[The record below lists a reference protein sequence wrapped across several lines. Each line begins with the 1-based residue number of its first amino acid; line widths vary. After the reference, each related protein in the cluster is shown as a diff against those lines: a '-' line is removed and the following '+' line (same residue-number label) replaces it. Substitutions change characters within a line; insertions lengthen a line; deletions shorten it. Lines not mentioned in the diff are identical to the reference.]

1 MANQEDGFLR
11 EVEEEIRR
19 ERLERLWKEYGTF
32 FLAGAALIVIGV
44 LGYKFVENR
53 RATAAQTTGE
63 RYEGAMELASTGKDG
78 SAEKEF
84 ESIVADGSGGY
95 PELARL
101 QLGGVLLK
109 QDKKPEAVAV
119 FDELAKSANA
129 DPLLR
134 DYAALQA
141 ASARMGT
148 ADFTEMQNRLT
159 PLMADTSP
167 WRYSARELMGV
178 AAFKAG
184 KADEARNVLTPLL
197 VDQKTPQS
205 IAERAQIVLAELAA
219 AEIGRRGAA
228 EALPPGA
235 PAPAVVTLPDAGA
248 PGAPA
253 PGTAIPDTGAPAEA
267 KK

>member
-19 ERLERLWKEYGTF
+19 ERLERIWKEYGTF
-32 FLAGAALIVIGV
+32 LLAGAVLIVIGV

-53 RATAAQTTGE
+53 RVTAAQTTGE
-63 RYEGAMELASTGKDG
+63 RYEGAVGLATAGKDG

-84 ESIVADGSGGY
+84 ETLVADGTGGY

-101 QLGGVLLK
+101 QLAGVLLK
-109 QDKKPEAVAV
+109 QGKKAEAVAAYE
-119 FDELAKSANA
+119 ELAKSTAA

-159 PLMADTSP
+159 PLMGDTSP

-184 KADEARNVLTPLL
+184 KADEARNALTPLL

-205 IAERAQIVLAELAA
+205 IAERAQIVLAELAV
-219 AEIGRRGAA
+219 AELGKRGSA
-228 EALPPGA
+228 EPIAPGS
-235 PAPAVVTLPDAGA
+235 PAPAVVTMPDSGAPSPATPDAGV
-248 PGAPA
+248 PP
-253 PGTAIPDTGAPAEA
+253 EA

>member
-1 MANQEDGFLR
+1 MANQEDNFLR

-19 ERLERLWKEYGTF
+19 ERLERLWKEYGTY
-32 FLAGAALIVIGV
+32 FLAAAALIVIGV

-53 RATAAQTTGE
+53 RITAAQTTGE
-63 RYEGAMELASTGKDG
+63 RYEGAMNLASTGKEG

-84 ESIVADGSGGY
+84 EAIVADGTGGY

-101 QLGGVLLK
+101 QLAGVLLK
-109 QDKKPEAVAV
+109 QGKKPEAIAAYE
-119 FDELAKSANA
+119 ELAKSTTA

-148 ADFTEMQNRLT
+148 ADFTELQNRLT
-159 PLMADTSP
+159 RLMADTNP
-167 WRYSARELMGV
+167 WRFSARELLGV

-184 KADEARNVLTPLL
+184 KPDEARATLTPLL

-205 IAERAQIVLAELAA
+205 IAERAQIVLAEIAG
-219 AEIGRRGAA
+219 AEIGKKAGAEPIA
-228 EALPPGA
+228 PGS
-235 PAPAVVTLPDAGA
+235 PVPAVVNMPDMPAPSTDKPNVGA
-248 PGAPA
+248 P
-253 PGTAIPDTGAPAEA
+253 TEA

>member
-11 EVEEEIRR
+11 EVEEELRR
-19 ERLERLWKEYGTF
+19 ERLERIWKEYGTF
-32 FLAGAALIVIGV
+32 FLAGAALIVVGV

-53 RATAAQTTGE
+53 RVTAAQTTGE

-78 SAEKEF
+78 SAETEF
-84 ESIVADGSGGY
+84 ATIVADGTGGY

-101 QLGGVLLK
+101 QLAGVLLK
-109 QDKKPEAVAV
+109 QGKKAEAVAAY
-119 FDELAKSANA
+119 DELAKSANA

-159 PLMADTSP
+159 PLMGDASP
-167 WRYSARELMGV
+167 WRYSARELMGI

-184 KADEARNVLTPLL
+184 KADEARNALTPLL

-219 AEIGRRGAA
+219 AEIGKRGSVEPIAPGSPVSAVVTVPDAEPPSAA
-228 EALPPGA
+228 VPGASLPDSGA
-235 PAPAVVTLPDAGA
+235 PAA
-248 PGAPA
+248 
-253 PGTAIPDTGAPAEA
+253 A

>member
-1 MANQEDGFLR
+1 MANQDDNFLR

-19 ERLERLWKEYGTF
+19 ERFERLWKEYGTYF
-32 FLAGAALIVIGV
+32 IAGAALIVIGV

-53 RATAAQTTGE
+53 RVTAAQTTGE

-84 ESIVADGSGGY
+84 ASVVADGTGGY

-101 QLGGVLLK
+101 QLAGVLLK
-109 QDKKPEAVAV
+109 QGKKAEAIAAYE
-119 FDELAKSANA
+119 ELAKAANA

-141 ASARMGT
+141 ASARMGE
-148 ADFTEMQNRLT
+148 ADFTELQNRLT

-167 WRYSARELMGV
+167 WRFSARELLGV

-184 KADEARNVLTPLL
+184 KADEARSTLTPLL
-197 VDQKTPQS
+197 IDQKTPQS
-205 IAERAQIVLAELAA
+205 IAERAQIVLAEIAASEIGKKAA
-219 AEIGRRGAA
+219 AVPLA
-228 EALPPGA
+228 PGA
-235 PAPAVVTLPDAGA
+235 PAPAVISAPDAT
-248 PGAPA
+248 P
-253 PGTAIPDTGAPAEA
+253 PAEA

>member
-1 MANQEDGFLR
+1 MANQDDNFLR

-19 ERLERLWKEYGTF
+19 ERFERLWKEYGTY

-53 RATAAQTTGE
+53 RVTAAQTTGE

-84 ESIVADGSGGY
+84 ASVVADGTGGY

-101 QLGGVLLK
+101 QLAGVLLK
-109 QDKKPEAVAV
+109 QGKKAEAIAAYE
-119 FDELAKSANA
+119 ELAKSANA
-129 DPLLR
+129 DSLLR

-141 ASARMGT
+141 ASARMGE
-148 ADFTEMQNRLT
+148 ADFTELQNRLT
-159 PLMADTSP
+159 PLMADASP
-167 WRYSARELMGV
+167 WRFSARELLGV

-184 KADEARNVLTPLL
+184 KADEARSTLTPLL
-197 VDQKTPQS
+197 IDQKTPQS
-205 IAERAQIVLAELAA
+205 IAERAQIVLAEIAASEIGKKAA
-219 AEIGRRGAA
+219 AEPIA
-228 EALPPGA
+228 PGA
-235 PAPAVVTLPDAGA
+235 PAPAVISAPDAT
-248 PGAPA
+248 P
-253 PGTAIPDTGAPAEA
+253 PAEA

>member
-228 EALPPGA
+228 EPLPPGA
-235 PAPAVVTLPDAGA
+235 PAPAVVTLPDAGP

>member
-19 ERLERLWKEYGTF
+19 ERLERIWKEYGTF

-44 LGYKFVENR
+44 LGYKFVESR
-53 RATAAQTTGE
+53 RVTAAQTTGE

-84 ESIVADGSGGY
+84 EGIVADGTGGY
-95 PELARL
+95 PELSRL
-101 QLGGVLLK
+101 QLAGVLLK
-109 QDKKPEAVAV
+109 QGKKPEAIAV
-119 FDELAKSANA
+119 YDELAKSGA

-184 KADEARNVLTPLL
+184 KADEARNALTPLL

-219 AEIGRRGAA
+219 AEIGRRGAVEPIA
-228 EALPPGA
+228 PGA
-235 PAPAVVTLPDAGA
+235 PVPAVVTMPEAGTPTA
-248 PGAPA
+248 PV
-253 PGTAIPDTGAPAEA
+253 PGTTTVPAEA